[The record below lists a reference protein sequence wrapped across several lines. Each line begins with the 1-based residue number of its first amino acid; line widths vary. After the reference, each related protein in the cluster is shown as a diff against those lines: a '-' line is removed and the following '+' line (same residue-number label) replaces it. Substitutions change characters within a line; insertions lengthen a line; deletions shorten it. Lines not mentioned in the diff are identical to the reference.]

1 VGKYAKFV
9 LAVSGIGMMVLRFIF
24 SVTPLTGKGNGKNNG
39 DGGQS
44 WEKGSGD

>member
-9 LAVSGIGMMVLRFIF
+9 LAVSGIGMSVLAIIF
-24 SVTPLTGKGNGKNNG
+24 LVTPLTGTGNGKNNG

-44 WEKGSGD
+44 WEKGSGG